1 MRFSLVIR
9 LALNIMKKNKKSKE
23 FLEELKKIPII
34 QIACEKVGLSRN
46 TIYRW
51 RKEDEDFRR
60 AMIDA
65 LIEGEAFVNDM
76 SESQVLTLIKE
87 KSWPAISFW
96 LRHHHPTYRD
106 RLEVTTVAPQEELT
120 PEQEAL
126 VREALRLSAT
136 NVDNLDNQNN
146 QYGQQTNIKGN
157 DGCDEQGSECSKSD
171 H

>member
-1 MRFSLVIR
+1 
-9 LALNIMKKNKKSKE
+9 MKKNKKTNE

-51 RKEDEDFRR
+51 KKEDKDFCGVMEQ
-60 AMIDA
+60 AM
-65 LIEGEAFVNDM
+65 IEGEKLVNDM

-87 KSWPAISFW
+87 KNWSAISFW

-106 RLEVTTVAPQEELT
+106 RIEITAVAPQEELT
-120 PEQEAL
+120 PEQELL

-136 NVDNLDNQNN
+136 QINN
-146 QYGQQTNIKGN
+146 QDNKH
-157 DGCDEQGSECSKSD
+157 E
-171 H
+171 

>member
-1 MRFSLVIR
+1 
-9 LALNIMKKNKKSKE
+9 MKKNKKTNE

-51 RKEDEDFRR
+51 KKEDKDFCS
-60 AMIDA
+60 AMEQA
-65 LIEGEAFVNDM
+65 MVEGEKLVNDM

-87 KSWPAISFW
+87 KSWSAISFW

-106 RLEVTTVAPQEELT
+106 RIEITAVAPQEELT
-120 PEQEAL
+120 PEQESL

-136 NVDNLDNQNN
+136 QINNQNN
-146 QYGQQTNIKGN
+146 KN
-157 DGCDEQGSECSKSD
+157 E
-171 H
+171 